1 MENKRIRIFTGNFGS
16 GKSEIAI
23 NVALQKADTGFAV
36 TLVDLDIVNPYF
48 RSRQLRHLL
57 AERGVTTVV
66 PREEWLEADLPII
79 TPAILQVFQDE
90 KKYVIFDVG
99 GNDIGAT
106 VLGTFKPQFVQKGF
120 ELLMVVNPYRPL
132 TSSQEGIATMRRE
145 IERTARLAITGL
157 VSNPN
162 LGTATDARAIWEGHQ
177 VVEAAA
183 AAFGLP
189 IEFLTVARE
198 LLSKCA
204 AYSFA
209 CPVLPID
216 LYLQPDWLR
225 DDEGV

>member
-23 NVALQKADTGFAV
+23 NFALQKAEAGFAV
-36 TLVDLDIVNPYF
+36 SLVDLDIVNPYF

-79 TPAILQVFQDE
+79 TPAICKVFQDE
-90 KKYVIFDVG
+90 SQYVIFDVG
-99 GNDIGAT
+99 GDEIGAT
-106 VLGTFKPQFVQKGF
+106 VLGTFKPQFVQQGF

-132 TSSQEGIATMRRE
+132 TGNVADIAAMRQE
-145 IERTARLAITGL
+145 IERAARLAITGL
-157 VSNPN
+157 VSNPH
-162 LGTATDARAIWEGHQ
+162 LGTATEARTIWEGHRI
-177 VVEAAA
+177 VEEAARA
-183 AAFGLP
+183 TGLP